1 MWKVETRKPEGTEW
15 ILFWVIG
22 PVSEADLRDWHNAPA
37 EPLLTLN
44 QNVNKIQK
52 RLLFPATS
60 FISSAQF
67 EAIVTVVVSNA
78 KIIEVKK
85 IQDRRKMFMR
95 RYWVSKKKNMY
106 FSEEPNAPG

>member
-22 PVSEADLRDWHNAPA
+22 LVSKADLRDWHNAPA

-44 QNVNKIQK
+44 QNVNPIQK

-60 FISSAQF
+60 FISAHNL
-67 EAIVTVVVSNA
+67 EDIVTVIVSNV
-78 KIIEVKK
+78 KRIEVKK
-85 IQDRRKMFMR
+85 IQDRR
-95 RYWVSKKKNMY
+95 
-106 FSEEPNAPG
+106 